1 MMVLSK
7 LFPGLVRPNG
17 ADICTDIAIGRAP
30 HFLDAKPGGQ
40 IRGGSIDVN
49 AAPPL
54 CFPAILLELIGFS
67 FKARQ
72 LKSIANAESSHRL
85 EFSLMSKSY
94 IPTLAVTVLAGA
106 MSFAAWS
113 GFADDK
119 KVLAKIGDVEITE
132 GEVNMAGVD
141 LDPQFAK
148 LPPEQRRLAA
158 IAALIDIKAMAIKGA
173 EAKFDQTDSFK
184 TRMAFLH
191 DRALH
196 NAYFESEV
204 INKITDEEV
213 RARFDK
219 EIAATPPQSEIRAR
233 HILVKTTEEAQEII
247 KQLDGGA
254 SFEELAKSK
263 STDGAAA
270 QGGDLGYFGSGQ
282 MVPEFEKAAMALE
295 VGAYTKT
302 PVQTQFGFHVV
313 KVEDKRAKQPPE
325 FEKVKAQV
333 KNLLLQEN
341 YVARVKTIRNE
352 LKVEYVDP
360 EIKAGME
367 ANEAANKAAG
377 EKAAP
382 AK

>member
-1 MMVLSK
+1 M
-7 LFPGLVRPNG
+7 
-17 ADICTDIAIGRAP
+17 T
-30 HFLDAKPGGQ
+30 
-40 IRGGSIDVN
+40 IRLI
-49 AAPPL
+49 
-54 CFPAILLELIGFS
+54 PALTATF
-67 FKARQ
+67 
-72 LKSIANAESSHRL
+72 
-85 EFSLMSKSY
+85 
-94 IPTLAVTVLAGA
+94 LAGA
-106 MSFAAWS
+106 FTVAAWS
-113 GFADDK
+113 GFAEDK

-132 GEVNMAGVD
+132 AEVNMAGVD

-148 LPPEQRRLAA
+148 LPPDQRRLAA
-158 IAALIDIKAMAIKGA
+158 IAALIDIKAMAIKGG
-173 EAKFDQTDSFK
+173 EAKLDETDDFK

-204 INKITDEEV
+204 IKKVTDEEV
-213 RARFDK
+213 RARYDK
-219 EIAATPPQSEIRAR
+219 EIASTPPQNEIRAR
-233 HILVKTTEEAQEII
+233 HILVKTVEEAQEII

-254 SFEELAKSK
+254 SFEDLAKAK

-295 VGAYTKT
+295 VGAYTKA

-325 FEKVKAQV
+325 FDKVKDQV
-333 KNLLLQEN
+333 KNVVLQEN
-341 YVARVKTIRNE
+341 YIKRVKAIRDE
-352 LKVEYVDP
+352 LKVEYVDA
-360 EIKAGME
+360 EVKKSMDAS
-367 ANEAANKAAG
+367 EAARKAAE